1 MMLTK
6 QERETIA
13 KRLWSYDEQDYYE
26 FYQALTG
33 EETTKNT
40 PLEEDCDKMANIIF
54 DLCDTSNMIELPLD
68 KDGKVINIGDKMCD
82 ASGRHLVV
90 ISIEYFDDCTSPI
103 IICRNTKYNTFRYH
117 SDSLVHDSKSIEQQ

>member
-1 MMLTK
+1 MLTK

-13 KRLWSYDEQDYYE
+13 KRLWNYHEEDYYE

-68 KDGKVINIGDKMCD
+68 KDGKVIKIGDEVRD
-82 ASGRHLVV
+82 GFGRHLVV
-90 ISIEYFDDCTSPI
+90 VGMNYTISGNVLVDGLDDTEGI
-103 IICRNTKYNTFRYH
+103 IYSDH
-117 SDSLVHDSKSIEQQ
+117 SSSLFHE